1 MSPLYQAESG
11 VLVAGERVLVGHL
24 SMWRVLWE
32 RDPLESWR
40 QGVMSGKT
48 VQTS

>member
-1 MSPLYQAESG
+1 MSPLYQAESWE
-11 VLVAGERVLVGHL
+11 LVAQERVLVGRV

-32 RDPLESWR
+32 RDPLESVR